1 MPSRV
6 GRHALQR
13 LHDMKD
19 RRRLIGDVRER
30 GLLLNL
36 ELLKDR
42 ASREPATAAA
52 ERVLYRA
59 LSRGLFFKTT
69 LGKVLT
75 LTLPLIVSQDQMDQ
89 SLGSLEVCLAKESLC

>member
-1 MPSRV
+1 
-6 GRHALQR
+6 
-13 LHDMKD
+13 MKD

-30 GLLLNL
+30 GLLLNI

-42 ASREPATAAA
+42 ASREPA
-52 ERVLYRA
+52 ERVLYRW

-89 SLGSLEVCLAKESLC
+89 SLGSLEACLAKESLC